1 MSRDFRR
8 VAILGLGLL
17 GGSVGAAVRQRGV
30 AETVVAASRSQA
42 PLREALAQGCV
53 DEIGDIATSVR
64 GADLVV
70 LATPVGAM
78 AAVVEEAAPALEA
91 DALVTD
97 VGSIKRS
104 LAETLPGLLPDGV
117 HYVGSHPMAGGHQRG
132 ARFADPDLFE
142 GAPCVVMQGGSA
154 PDPVVE
160 KLAGFWRSL
169 GARVVF
175 RDPTQHD
182 QEVAWVSH
190 VPHALA
196 FAYARA
202 LGGAP
207 SSAREL
213 SGSGFRD
220 FTRIAHSEPE
230 MWSEILNTNQKAVSR
245 VLKSFGRSMEELGEA
260 IESGDVQA
268 VQSFLARGQAELAE
282 GAVDSPSRATPATCQ
297 GVRSGG
303 VNPEIQADSES
314 ADPRSVENDL

>member
-1 MSRDFRR
+1 MKTEHQQRPQAHRAESDAATTASAVTAEVTTPTLEELMAAHEGRHPMGRVRDWMADFG
-8 VAILGLGLL
+8 VLGAVTGL
-17 GGSVGAAVRQRGV
+17 VAAVTHMLFVAGV
-30 AETVVAASRSQA
+30 
-42 PLREALAQGCV
+42 PLS
-53 DEIGDIATSVR
+53 TSWP
-64 GADLVV
+64 VV

-175 RDPTQHD
+175 RVPSQHD

-207 SSAREL
+207 SSAR
-213 SGSGFRD
+213 
-220 FTRIAHSEPE
+220 
-230 MWSEILNTNQKAVSR
+230 
-245 VLKSFGRSMEELGEA
+245 
-260 IESGDVQA
+260 
-268 VQSFLARGQAELAE
+268 
-282 GAVDSPSRATPATCQ
+282 
-297 GVRSGG
+297 
-303 VNPEIQADSES
+303 
-314 ADPRSVENDL
+314 